1 MKDFL
6 SEIVELK
13 RTRLADAKT
22 KISFEDLREEAFF
35 KREVAPHH
43 ALYEALKDD
52 SQLNVIAEFK
62 RVSPS
67 KGVINTEAS
76 PTKTAIDY
84 EEGGAAAVSVLT
96 EEDRFQGSL
105 NDLRAVRA
113 AVSLPVLRKDFLF
126 DEFQLYEAADA
137 GADALLLIVAML
149 DDKTLSHLRKITE
162 EELKMDA
169 LVEVHNLEELK
180 RGVDCGAK
188 IIGVNNRDLRS
199 FKVSLDVSVNL
210 IKHAPKDVLMISE
223 SGLSTHDDLKMLR
236 ENGFNGF
243 LIGET
248 LMKAVDVKDELKEI
262 LGTRYASP
270 QTRC

>member
-6 SEIVELK
+6 SEIIKLK
-13 RTRLADAKT
+13 QRRLTEAET
-22 KISFEDLREEAFF
+22 KILLEDLREEAFF
-35 KREVAPHH
+35 KREAAPRH
-43 ALYEALKDD
+43 ALREALSDA
-52 SQLNVIAEFK
+52 SRLNVIAEFK
-62 RVSPS
+62 RASPS
-67 KGVINTEAS
+67 KGLINSEAS

-84 EEGGAAAVSVLT
+84 EEGGAAAISVLT

-113 AVSLPVLRKDFLF
+113 AIGLPVLRKDFLF
-126 DEFQLYEAADA
+126 DEFQLYEAASA

-149 DDKTLSHLRKITE
+149 DDETLSRLRKITE

-180 RGVDCGAK
+180 RAVDCGAK

-199 FKVSLDVSVNL
+199 FKVSLDVSMGL
-210 IKHAPKDVLMISE
+210 IKHAPKDVLMIAE
-223 SGLSTHDDLKMLR
+223 SGLTTRDDLTMLR
-236 ENGFNGF
+236 EQGFNGF

-248 LMKAVDVKDELKEI
+248 LMKAGNAKEELRKMVF
-262 LGTRYASP
+262 G
-270 QTRC
+270 Q